1 MKNSTTN
8 LSFLMKE
15 LDISG
20 IELAHALNVDASLI
34 SKWRNNTRP
43 LTLESTYID
52 KLADYLLQKDGEK
65 PLRYIFIKELLSN
78 FIENNSSISK
88 KEALKLWLVAKYT
101 DHPAYIMQKYY
112 SSRLMKHAIRKKSLI
127 FQGNSGRREAA
138 RDFLDT
144 ALEHPKDKNIYI
156 SIQEDL
162 SWMLDD
168 EHFLDEWI
176 DKLEALLNAGAK
188 IHIVYWIDRPIQEL
202 SIIFNRYLPLYLN
215 KNIKT
220 YFFPKY
226 MMPIHRT
233 SIFLLEKELGLLGM
247 QGSSP
252 TNRYTEIYYNE
263 QTLRYYQWVMNS
275 LIENSKPIYS
285 IINFHNLDDLLEIM
299 TTKNI
304 DKNPTSL
311 LIMKIPGFYSIP
323 EDFFDSLLNLGLFSK
338 KEETILRDLYT
349 KSKFL
354 HNPKRHIYSYKYIN
368 KALKQE
374 YIEYDDLNMILKR
387 KVKIPHSFFK
397 EHLRSLLKLQKFD
410 NSIEIGLTK
419 EDISANISVVD
430 ESYIVLWDS
439 NKSDII
445 CVFNELNLTSAI
457 YYHYE
462 KVWGN
467 IPSIY
472 KDPCFFQKKLGK

>member
-1 MKNSTTN
+1 
-8 LSFLMKE
+8 
-15 LDISG
+15 
-20 IELAHALNVDASLI
+20 
-34 SKWRNNTRP
+34 
-43 LTLESTYID
+43 
-52 KLADYLLQKDGEK
+52 
-65 PLRYIFIKELLSN
+65 
-78 FIENNSSISK
+78 
-88 KEALKLWLVAKYT
+88 
-101 DHPAYIMQKYY
+101 
-112 SSRLMKHAIRKKSLI
+112 
-127 FQGNSGRREAA
+127 
-138 RDFLDT
+138 
-144 ALEHPKDKNIYI
+144 
-156 SIQEDL
+156 
-162 SWMLDD
+162 
-168 EHFLDEWI
+168 
-176 DKLEALLNAGAK
+176 
-188 IHIVYWIDRPIQEL
+188 
-202 SIIFNRYLPLYLN
+202 
-215 KNIKT
+215 
-220 YFFPKY
+220 
-226 MMPIHRT
+226 
-233 SIFLLEKELGLLGM
+233 
-247 QGSSP
+247 
-252 TNRYTEIYYNE
+252 
-263 QTLRYYQWVMNS
+263 
-275 LIENSKPIYS
+275 
-285 IINFHNLDDLLEIM
+285 M

-397 EHLRSLLKLQKFD
+397 EHLISLLKLQKFD

-445 CVFNELNLTSAI
+445 CVFNEINLTSAI

-467 IPSIY
+467 IP
-472 KDPCFFQKKLGK
+472 